1 MRTRPGPH
9 LGRCPALRLLQAEDV
24 VEEGALQDGR
34 QQRQLLPR
42 RGLAA
47 LLQLGLQP
55 LHGLQSSLGICGRV
69 GGRRGGGE
77 IEPVRSWHSERW
89 LSGGA
94 GAAPAVAL

>member
-1 MRTRPGPH
+1 MHAPGPH
-9 LGRCPALRLLQAEDV
+9 LGLRPALRLLQAEDV
-24 VEEGALQDGR
+24 VEEGALQDGP
-34 QQRQLLPR
+34 QQGQLLPR

-55 LHGLQSSLGICGRV
+55 LHGLQSSLGICG
-69 GGRRGGGE
+69 GGGKE
-77 IEPVRSWHSERW
+77 IAAVRSWHSEQR